1 MISSLD
7 KTDIK
12 NSSLSLSDVDKYNQ
26 KLDKNPYPEL
36 QINFLSP
43 WYQIV
48 NNNSSKLSEEN
59 YSLSFVNNC
68 SSQYEELYKLSR
80 LSCFPNS
87 NHLIRKLKDISSATL
102 SKAYSWILES
112 KQLADSGNF
121 WWDFPLVNIYEDE
134 VVFEWWYNSKKI
146 TVYISSSDA
155 DFIKVWGSNIHNE
168 MEDGKAVTS
177 DQINSLWKWLVS

>member
-12 NSSLSLSDVDKYNQ
+12 NSSLSLSDVDEYNQ

-36 QINFLSP
+36 QINFSSA
-43 WYQIV
+43 WYQV
-48 NNNSSKLSEEN
+48 AYNNSSKLAEEN
-59 YSLSFVNNC
+59 YSLSFVDKY
-68 SSQYEELYKLSR
+68 SSQYEESYKLSL

-87 NHLIRKLKDISSATL
+87 NHLIRKLKDISSTTL
-102 SKAYSWILES
+102 SKACSWILES
-112 KQLADSGNF
+112 KKVADSGKS
-121 WWDFPLVNIYEDE
+121 WWDFPLVNICEDE

-146 TVYISSSDA
+146 TVYISPSGA

-168 MEDGKAVTS
+168 MEDGEAVTS